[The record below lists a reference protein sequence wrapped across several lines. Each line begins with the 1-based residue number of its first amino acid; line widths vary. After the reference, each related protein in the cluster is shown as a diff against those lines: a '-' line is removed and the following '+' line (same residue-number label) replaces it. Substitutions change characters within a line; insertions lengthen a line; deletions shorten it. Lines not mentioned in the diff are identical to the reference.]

1 MFSAAPL
8 PSITGSEMEEVGL
21 QVDKMEQGLREKH
34 GERGG
39 ILMPFEPLISLLPEA
54 LLHLF
59 QDIPVSI

>member
-1 MFSAAPL
+1 
-8 PSITGSEMEEVGL
+8 MEEVGL